1 MDQSVDPVLKGGG
14 VGGGGGSRNGGQCFG
29 RQ

>member
-14 VGGGGGSRNGGQCFG
+14 EVHGPGVSVLEGIYKQ
-29 RQ
+29 